1 MSGSGHNSGLR
12 ILEMLAC
19 VLLVRAI
26 MGSLVPTQPDQV
38 CETVATRWSETFV
51 LPEGLVAGERVRT
64 VRAEEGYWIVED
76 LERPGR
82 SWRLP
87 AFLLQLV

>member
-1 MSGSGHNSGLR
+1 MS
-12 ILEMLAC
+12 
-19 VLLVRAI
+19 

-38 CETVATRWSETFV
+38 CETIATRWSETFV
-51 LPEGLVAGERVRT
+51 LPEGLAPGERVRT
-64 VRAEEGYWIVED
+64 VRSEDGYWIVED
-76 LERPGR
+76 LDDSGR